1 MKVMARDTPP
11 LWLWPNLLSLDAP
24 LIAVLWQGFLAQ
36 RYAVPLRPAGR
47 LALFLAVWAIYIADR
62 VLDARRPAVTAEAAR
77 HRFYRRHRRF
87 ASTLLAALLVSAA
100 AIAAVWLRPSVLR
113 NGLVPLAAVVVYLA
127 VLNLSGARQLAKEL
141 VVAFV
146 FTAGTFL
153 VAWTNDPVSPWTL
166 LAPATAF
173 FLLCLAN
180 LAAIE
185 KWEWEELRRG
195 AEPPHATTRAMVRA
209 VRVWVPLLAVAALC
223 RAGDPW
229 YRAIGLS
236 AAGIAALLYAG
247 RRIAPETRRVLVDTA
262 LLSPLLFLDMHLPLC
277 SVFLR

>member
-36 RYAVPLRPAGR
+36 RFAVPLRPAGR

-62 VLDARRPAVTAEAAR
+62 MLDARRPAVTAEAAR

-153 VAWTNDPVSPWTL
+153 VAWTNDPASPWL
-166 LAPATAF
+166 LLVPAAAF

-185 KWEWEELRRG
+185 KWEWEELRHG
-195 AEPPHATTRAMVRA
+195 AEPPHATTRAMVRTA
-209 VRVWVPLLAVAALC
+209 RVWVPLLAVAALY
-223 RAGDPW
+223 RGADPW
-229 YRAIGLS
+229 YRAIAIS
-236 AAGIAALLYAG
+236 AAAIAVLLYAG
-247 RRIAPETRRVLVDTA
+247 RRIAPETRRVLVDAA
-262 LLSPLLFLDMHLPLC
+262 LLTPLLFLG
-277 SVFLR
+277 